1 MRYIK
6 FKQKGTSN
14 IMVIKNYILPG
25 VNCLKNIFF
34 GTRFKTLILALVF
47 TFVASCAF
55 APPESTYFHPSMDF
69 GAIKTVAVMPF
80 KNLSNNKSA
89 AGRVRDVFI
98 TMLLSTGEMYVLP
111 PGEVARAS
119 VRAGITTPTSPATEE
134 IIKLAAIT
142 KVNAVITG
150 VIREYGEVRSGSTS
164 ANIIS
169 FSLQMIETQSGQVVW
184 NASSTKG
191 GITMKDRLLGGGG
204 KPMNEIT
211 EIAVND
217 IINKLF

>member
-1 MRYIK
+1 MATKKR
-6 FKQKGTSN
+6 FSSGASLLN
-14 IMVIKNYILPG
+14 SSIL
-25 VNCLKNIFF
+25 
-34 GTRFKTLILALVF
+34 GTRFKTLILVLVF
-47 TFVASCAF
+47 PFVASCAS
-55 APPESTYFHPSMDF
+55 APPEEFTYFHPSMDF

-80 KNLSNNKSA
+80 ENLANDKSA
-89 AGRVRDVFI
+89 AGRVRDVVI
-98 TMLLSTGEMYVLP
+98 TMLLSTGQMYVIP

-119 VRAGITTPTSPATEE
+119 VRAGIATPAAPATEE

-150 VIREYGEVRSGSTS
+150 VVREYGEVKSGSTS
-164 ANIIS
+164 ANVIS
-169 FSLQMIETQSGQVVW
+169 ISLQMIESQSGQVIW
-184 NASSTKG
+184 SASTTKG

-217 IINKLF
+217 IINKLL

>member
-1 MRYIK
+1 MSETIVYTDRKNKK
-6 FKQKGTSN
+6 FFSLLPINLRTF
-14 IMVIKNYILPG
+14 IMT
-25 VNCLKNIFF
+25 FF
-34 GTRFKTLILALVF
+34 ML
-47 TFVASCAF
+47 TFFVSCASS
-55 APPESTYFHPSMDF
+55 PTDNTYHNPSMDF

-80 KNLSNNKSA
+80 ENLSNNKSA

-111 PGEVARAS
+111 PGEVARGAI
-119 VRAGITTPTSPATEE
+119 RAGITTPTSPATEE

-169 FSLQMIETQSGQVVW
+169 LSFQMIETQSGQVVW

-217 IINKLF
+217 IINTLF

>member
-1 MRYIK
+1 MREAIVYTDRKNKK
-6 FKQKGTSN
+6 FFSLLSINLRTF
-14 IMVIKNYILPG
+14 IMT
-25 VNCLKNIFF
+25 FF
-34 GTRFKTLILALVF
+34 ML
-47 TFVASCAF
+47 TFFVSCASS
-55 APPESTYFHPSMDF
+55 PTDNTYYNPNMDF
-69 GAIKTVAVMPF
+69 GAVKTVAVMPF
-80 KNLSNNKSA
+80 KNLSNDKSA

-111 PGEVARAS
+111 PGEVARGAI
-119 VRAGITTPTSPATEE
+119 RAGITTPTSPATEE

-169 FSLQMIETQSGQVVW
+169 LSFQMIETQSGQVVW

-217 IINKLF
+217 IINTLF

>member
-1 MRYIK
+1 MSETIVYTDRKNKK
-6 FKQKGTSN
+6 FFSLLPINLRTF
-14 IMVIKNYILPG
+14 IMT
-25 VNCLKNIFF
+25 FF
-34 GTRFKTLILALVF
+34 ML
-47 TFVASCAF
+47 TFFVSCASS
-55 APPESTYFHPSMDF
+55 PTDNTYYNPNMDF

-80 KNLSNNKSA
+80 ENLSNNKSA

-98 TMLLSTGEMYVLP
+98 NALLATGQMYVVP
-111 PGEVARAS
+111 PGEVARTS
-119 VRAGITTPTSPATEE
+119 IRAGITTPSTPATEE

-150 VIREYGEVRSGSTS
+150 VIREYGELRSGSAK
-164 ANIIS
+164 ANVIS
-169 FSLQMIETQSGQVVW
+169 FSLQMIESQSGLVVW